1 MNDLNQ
7 LNWSEARDLLR
18 TWRDNNDRKSE
29 EVLHLWKSVL
39 EYNLNKL
46 GGEKFSVLEQVCLA
60 ALDCYHIPTVDYC
73 IKQLSNE
80 FPSSLRVKKYY
91 AMRLE
96 AQECYDDALKV
107 LDSLIKKDETNN
119 APRKRKISILKAQGK
134 NVEAIKELTE
144 YLKIFMS
151 DIEGWQE
158 LSELYITE
166 QDYNKAAFCV
176 EELILHNPHNHLLH
190 QRYADIR
197 YTQGGYDNVEL
208 ARGYYCQALKL
219 NQNNMRALY
228 GVYLASSSIAA
239 SSKCTAQK
247 KKEVLKL
254 TDWALSEIKKRYSA
268 VKGNYTDGGLEDL
281 LTVLQIS

>member
-1 MNDLNQ
+1 MNYLNQ
-7 LNWSEARDLLR
+7 LSWSDARDLLR

-73 IKQLSNE
+73 IKLLSNE
-80 FPSSLRVKKYY
+80 FPSSLRVKKFY

-107 LDSLIKKDETNN
+107 LDALIKKDETNN
-119 APRKRKISILKAQGK
+119 APRKRKIAILKAQGRS
-134 NVEAIKELTE
+134 VEAIKELVD
-144 YLKIFMS
+144 YLKIFMA
-151 DIEGWQE
+151 DTEGWQE
-158 LSELYITE
+158 LSDLYIAE
-166 QDYNKAAFCV
+166 QDFNKAAFCI

-197 YTQGGYDNVEL
+197 YTQGGYDNLEL
-208 ARGYYCQALKL
+208 ARAYYCQALKL
-219 NQNNMRALY
+219 NPNNLRALY
-228 GVYLASSSIAA
+228 GVYLTSSNIASSPKCAA
-239 SSKCTAQK
+239 NK
-247 KKEVLKL
+247 KKESLKL
-254 TDWALSEIKKRYSA
+254 TEWALSEIKNKYST
-268 VKGNYTDGGLEDL
+268 VKDKYTDSNLEDRL
-281 LTVLQIS
+281 SVLQIS

>member
-1 MNDLNQ
+1 MNYLNQ
-7 LNWSEARDLLR
+7 LSWSDARDLLR

-73 IKQLSNE
+73 IKLLSNE
-80 FPSSLRVKKYY
+80 FPNSLRVKKFY

-119 APRKRKISILKAQGK
+119 APRKRKIAILKAQGRTI
-134 NVEAIKELTE
+134 EAIKELVD
-144 YLKIFMS
+144 YLKIFMA
-151 DIEGWQE
+151 DTEGWQE
-158 LSELYITE
+158 LSDLYIAE
-166 QDYNKAAFCV
+166 HDYNKAAFCM

-197 YTQGGYDNVEL
+197 YTQGGYDNLEL
-208 ARGYYCQALKL
+208 ARAYYCQALKL
-219 NQNNMRALY
+219 NQTNLRALY
-228 GVYLASSSIAA
+228 GVYLTSSNIASSP
-239 SSKCTAQK
+239 KCTANK
-247 KKEVLKL
+247 KKEALKL
-254 TDWALSEIKKRYSA
+254 SEWALSEIKKRYST
-268 VKGNYTDGGLEDL
+268 VKSKYTDSNLEDRL
-281 LTVLQIS
+281 SVLQIS